1 MAVGGNKH
9 LHESIFAKLECR
21 YALHAAVQYEG
32 FVTVRRVISII
43 VGVLATITGL
53 YLAFLSVVVFFG
65 YGVPEAPNAA
75 TGLLATVVLCVA
87 LGLLYVAYR
96 SLRADFKKSQ
106 RSPDVR

>member
-1 MAVGGNKH
+1 MCPVIILARR
-9 LHESIFAKLECR
+9 ESR
-21 YALHAAVQYEG
+21 YALRTAVAYEAP
-32 FVTVRRVISII
+32 VTLRRVISII
-43 VGVLATITGL
+43 AGVLATITGL
-53 YLAFLSVVVFFG
+53 YLTFISVLVFFG

-96 SLRADFKKSQ
+96 SLRTDFKKSQ